1 MKKYSFSID
10 FMSTVVY
17 NNRCDCG
24 QTTIKGVFMPFVA
37 VKIKVP
43 TLKELLLTQL
53 ENQILLGNLK
63 IGEKLP
69 SEREMSQQFSTSKTA
84 IHDAICELERKGFV
98 EVVPRKGVY
107 IADYLRTGTIDTFF
121 ALLRFNGGK
130 LDENTTKSII
140 DVRRYI
146 EIPSIKGAIDNLAGE
161 NCPALDEILQR
172 GRTACADGDSHGLAE
187 CLFEFTREV
196 CIQSK
201 NLITPMLFNAFKPLT
216 IPFWEEDL
224 KRNGLEYGLNVLENY
239 YDALKNRNVKRAEDV
254 VNADLNTFLSFT

>member
-1 MKKYSFSID
+1 
-10 FMSTVVY
+10 
-17 NNRCDCG
+17 
-24 QTTIKGVFMPFVA
+24 MPFVA
-37 VKIKVP
+37 IKIKVP

-53 ENQILLGNLK
+53 ENQIISGNLK

-84 IHDAICELERKGFV
+84 VHDAICELERKGFV

-121 ALLRFNGGK
+121 SLLRFNGGK
-130 LDENTTKSII
+130 LDGNTTKSII

-146 EIPSIKGAIDNLAGE
+146 EIPSIKDAIDNLAGKD
-161 NCPALDEILQR
+161 CPALDDIMQR
-172 GRTACADGDSHGLAE
+172 GKTAYEEYDAGALAE
-187 CLFEFTREV
+187 CLFEFTREI

-224 KRNGLEYGLNVLENY
+224 RKNGMEYGLHVLEEY
-239 YDALKNRNVKRAEDV
+239 YDAVKKQDVQRAVQV
-254 VNADLNTFLSFT
+254 VNSDLDKFLE